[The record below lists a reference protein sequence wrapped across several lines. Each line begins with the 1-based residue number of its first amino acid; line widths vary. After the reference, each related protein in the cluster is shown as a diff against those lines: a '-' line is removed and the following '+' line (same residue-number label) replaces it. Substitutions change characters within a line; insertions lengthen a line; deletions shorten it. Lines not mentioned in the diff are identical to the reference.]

1 MTTAVNFKK
10 NEANNNNKKLC
21 WLDDLRLRLLAIN
34 KLKQQWGGLPL
45 AGLWPNSALCAAS
58 RWPPS
63 GSRAASA
70 SPGSGIRK
78 QRPID
83 YKNGHM
89 RSACAGRGRWSRPP
103 QFCCSPWRCWTR
115 SRRPGPWRPAIG
127 IQLLAWVMSH
137 HTALYMSTEVTNLH
151 FPLLSESHLLFIFS
165 SSFPDP
171 VYPNLTKK
179 AIIEFFLFYSI

>member
-1 MTTAVNFKK
+1 MTTAVNFFKK

-21 WLDDLRLRLLAIN
+21 WLDDIRLRLLAVN

-45 AGLWPNSALCAAS
+45 AGLWPNSALCAVS

-137 HTALYMSTEVTNLH
+137 QTALYMSTDVTNLH
-151 FPLLSESHLLFIFS
+151 FFALIRVAFI
-165 SSFPDP
+165 
-171 VYPNLTKK
+171 VH
-179 AIIEFFLFYSI
+179 FFLVISGSGLS